1 MQQEVK
7 IIGRGTWLDRVAD
20 EVITREKKLGRS
32 LTLIRVESGIA
43 ASGTPHIGNVGD
55 AIRSYGVKMALES
68 AGYRSELIAFS
79 DDFDGLRRV
88 PAGYP
93 AWLSD
98 YIAHPV
104 AKIPDPFGCHESYG
118 AHAGALLR
126 ESLDRLGIRYTFV
139 SGAEAYKK
147 GLLDKQIK
155 RILENSQL
163 IGKKIREMVGQTKY
177 EQVLPYTP
185 VCGNC
190 GRIYTTHSYSYDPKT
205 ATVSYSCERT
215 ELGHGFEEGCG
226 HRGTARV
233 TGGEGKLAWKSE
245 FAARWAALD
254 IRFEA
259 IGKEIAD
266 SVRVNDWI
274 CENVLNFPPPLHVR
288 YELFQDKTGRKI
300 SKSTGNLVT
309 PQEWLNCASPESLR
323 LLMFK
328 RIVGARNISLDDV
341 PTYMDEFDDL
351 EDYYFS
357 EKRDENTLKD
367 ARLRGLYEYSSL
379 LNPPKA
385 KRDNVPY
392 RLLAQL
398 ASLAPDGRVEDYVVK
413 RLTSYGMIQGTS
425 EDLLKRM
432 RWAFNWAKREG
443 ATAREPREFTE
454 SVAKSLAEF
463 AERVVAC
470 RSGEEV
476 QGLAFEVIKKN
487 GLKPTE
493 FFPAIYSILVGSE
506 KGPRLG
512 PYVLDVGGNQV
523 AQRIREALAS
533 SSKHN

>member
-1 MQQEVK
+1 LQQEVK

-20 EVITREKKLGRS
+20 EVISREKKLGRS

-68 AGYRSELIAFS
+68 AGFRSELIAFS

-93 AWLSD
+93 EWLKD
-98 YIAHPV
+98 YLAHPV
-104 AKIPDPFGCHESYG
+104 SKIPDPFGCHESYG

-126 ESLDRLGIRYTFV
+126 ESLDRLGIHYTFI
-139 SGAEAYKK
+139 SGAEAYRE
-147 GLLDKQIK
+147 GLLNEQIK
-155 RILENSQL
+155 RILENSQV

-185 VCGNC
+185 VCKNC
-190 GRIYTTHSYSYDPKT
+190 GRIYTTHVYSYDPKT
-205 ATVSYSCERT
+205 ATVSYTCENT
-215 ELGHGFEEGCG
+215 ELGHGSQEGCG
-226 HRGTARV
+226 HRGTAKV
-233 TGGEGKLAWKSE
+233 TDGEGKLAWKSE

-274 CENVLNFPPPLHVR
+274 CENILNFPPPLHVR

-379 LNPPKA
+379 LNHPKK
-385 KRDNVPY
+385 KRDHVPY

-398 ASLAPDGRVEDYVVK
+398 ASLAPEGRVEEYVVK
-413 RLTSYGMIQGTS
+413 RLISYGMVRATS
-425 EDLLKRM
+425 EDLLKRIW
-432 RWAFNWAKREG
+432 WAFNWAKREG
-443 ATAREPREFTE
+443 AAVQTPREFAGP
-454 SVAKSLAEF
+454 VAKSLAEF
-463 AERVVAC
+463 AERVADS

-476 QGLAFEVIKKN
+476 QGFAFEVIKKY
-487 GLKPTE
+487 GLKATD
-493 FFPAIYSILVGSE
+493 FFPAIYSVLVGSE
-506 KGPRLG
+506 RGPRLG
-512 PYVLDVGGNQV
+512 PYVIDVGAEQV

-533 SSKHN
+533 SSTHN